1 MSSKSPESSKSAV
14 KRNADE
20 SGSET
25 DSKRNKS
32 DEREVNV
39 DPIHDTAFG
48 LCLQARTF
56 LVGPKAEPFVI
67 HRNLLRQRCGKYWES
82 LHEAVKNNPS
92 LMKHYSH
99 RLPEEDP
106 RTFAMFVAWLY
117 TGEIPPSPDDED
129 GWNIP
134 PQLRLVSGQASE
146 YERWYDEDLVDLWVF
161 AATNQIYDL
170 SNAAVSSLAMQNG
183 QYTRTTTRAAL
194 ATAFEYT
201 GRATGLQKYLIDE
214 ALYRLDTSAVPKS
227 TSHYPVEYVSRILEE
242 VMSRKTGGGKVAKP
256 RWQKKPCLYHNHADS
271 ASVKRKC
278 RNFWLGSPSPRYD
291 EEIYDLLED
300 TVTLIV
306 GASKIPFVVHRGLL
320 CKYSPFFHGL
330 FHGNFKEANRG
341 RVELDTDNVRDFIL
355 FLSWLYSE
363 KVQTPSPKVNLL
375 IERYLSAQ
383 DRSLT
388 LWTAPPSSDD
398 SGFEDMGDADAE
410 HEVED
415 EDTAMDAPNSSATTV
430 IAEVVVNGKQVI
442 ALPEIPD
449 DHDAAIDDAT
459 RMHQIQQDLIS
470 LFIFAEHRNVPHLRN
485 DIMNRIVELRSKRWP
500 LLTIDP
506 AVIHR
511 CYSSLE
517 ENSDLCTYLEE
528 EAAFCWNSNDHAW
541 LLDGAVNLPPA
552 FLGNVLGE
560 IFRERLDTD
569 EERRPSWC
577 ADVCYFHF
585 HVDDEEEMKCRR
597 GLKKWQEELS
607 MSDYAAVDAPE
618 LEW

>member
-1 MSSKSPESSKSAV
+1 MSSSSPQTPNKAV

-20 SGSET
+20 SGSDT

-67 HRNLLRQRCGKYWES
+67 HRNLLRQRCAKYWD
-82 LHEAVKNNPS
+82 LLQDAVKNNPS
-92 LMKHYSH
+92 LMKHASH
-99 RLPEEDP
+99 RLPEDDP

-129 GWNIP
+129 GWHIP
-134 PQLRLVSGQASE
+134 PQLRLVPGQNSE

-161 AATNQIYDL
+161 AANNQIYDL
-170 SNAAVSSLAMQNG
+170 SNAAVSSLASQND
-183 QYTRTTTRAAL
+183 QYNRTTTRAAL
-194 ATAFEYT
+194 VTAFEYS
-201 GRATGLQKYLIDE
+201 GPATGMQKYLINE
-214 ALYRLDTSAVPKS
+214 AVYRLDTSTVPKN
-227 TSHYPVEYVSRILEE
+227 TSHYPVEYVSRILEAI
-242 VMSRKTGGGKVAKP
+242 MSRKSGNGKVAKP
-256 RWQKKPCLYHNHADS
+256 RWQTKPCLYHHHLDS

-278 RNFWLGSPSPRYD
+278 KNFWTGPRSPKYD

-300 TVTLIV
+300 TVTLVV
-306 GASKIPFVVHRGLL
+306 GASKIPFVVHKGLL
-320 CKYSPFFHGL
+320 CKYSPFFHDL
-330 FHGNFKEANRG
+330 FHGKEAAAG

-363 KVQTPSPKVNLL
+363 KVQTPSPKDNLL
-375 IERYLSAQ
+375 IDRYLSAQ

-398 SGFEDMGDADAE
+398 SGFEDMNDADAE
-410 HEVED
+410 HEIED
-415 EDTAMDAPNSSATTV
+415 EDTAMNPPESSATTV
-430 IAEVVVNGKQVI
+430 IAEDPVNGKQVI
-442 ALPEIPD
+442 AVPSIPD
-449 DHDAAIDDAT
+449 DQDAAIDDIT

-485 DIMNRIVELRSKRWP
+485 DIMNRIIELRSKRWP

-511 CYSSLE
+511 CYTSLE

-528 EAAFCWNSNDHAW
+528 EAAFCWNSNDHEW
-541 LLDGAVNLPPA
+541 LLEEAINLPPA
-552 FLGNVLGE
+552 FLGNVLRE

-569 EERRPSWC
+569 EEKRPSWC
-577 ADVCYFHF
+577 TDVCYFHS
-585 HVDDEEEMKCRR
+585 HGDDEEEKACRR
-597 GLKKWQEELS
+597 GLKKWQEELEG
-607 MSDYAAVDAPE
+607 SDYAAVDAPE
-618 LEW
+618 VEW